1 MATYV
6 VLPFI
11 LPSISYFCQQFPR
24 PFHHSFLFVTSSPMF
39 PSIFITF
46 PPLYSRLL
54 RFDPFWTSPS
64 LPVSLAFQ
72 GFIYACGGRRVCLK
86 YARSTA
92 NVIFR
97 RYQRGSYRQ
106 IMFRISRA
114 ITADR
119 RPLFIRQISS
129 SSSCLLVAY
138 LFYFFFFF
146 WDNPLRYD
154 LHVLLSIVAFLS
166 GSYQLRRKTSCLLGD
181 LQLAWVAKFY
191 RPCRLN
197 GPRRSNA
204 RILLSYRRFLR

>member
-1 MATYV
+1 
-6 VLPFI
+6 
-11 LPSISYFCQQFPR
+11 
-24 PFHHSFLFVTSSPMF
+24 MF

-54 RFDPFWTSPS
+54 RSDPFWTSPS

-106 IMFRISRA
+106 IMFRISRT

-138 LFYFFFFF
+138 LFFSFFFFEIILCDTIYTF
-146 WDNPLRYD
+146 CCQ
-154 LHVLLSIVAFLS
+154 S
-166 GSYQLRRKTSCLLGD
+166 
-181 LQLAWVAKFY
+181 
-191 RPCRLN
+191 
-197 GPRRSNA
+197 
-204 RILLSYRRFLR
+204 LLSYQARTNYAGRRAACSVISNLRLLSSIVHVGWMAQDDPTLVFFSLIVVFCDKSNVTTILLLVS

>member
-1 MATYV
+1 
-6 VLPFI
+6 
-11 LPSISYFCQQFPR
+11 
-24 PFHHSFLFVTSSPMF
+24 MF

-54 RFDPFWTSPS
+54 RSDPFWTSPS

-106 IMFRISRA
+106 IMFRISRT

-138 LFYFFFFF
+138 LFFSFFFFEIILCDTIYTF
-146 WDNPLRYD
+146 CCQ
-154 LHVLLSIVAFLS
+154 S
-166 GSYQLRRKTSCLLGD
+166 
-181 LQLAWVAKFY
+181 
-191 RPCRLN
+191 
-197 GPRRSNA
+197 
-204 RILLSYRRFLR
+204 LLSYQARTNYAGRRAACSVISNLRGLLSSIVHVGWMAQDDPTLVFFSLIVVFCDKSNVTTILLLVS